1 MKFTA
6 YKCGFR
12 IKEVP
17 VIFVNRE
24 FGTSKMSGGI
34 FSEALWGVIRLR
46 LDGWFKTY
54 PKPKD

>member
-1 MKFTA
+1 
-6 YKCGFR
+6 
-12 IKEVP
+12 
-17 VIFVNRE
+17 
-24 FGTSKMSGGI
+24 MSGGI